1 MYMMMKHL
9 HLTAVVLSIVFFIVR
24 FAWRQMDSAMAS
36 KKWVKIVPH
45 VIDTVL
51 LLSAASL
58 CVILSQYPFVQ
69 GWVTF
74 KLFGVIA
81 YILFGLMAMKW
92 ATTRKMQ
99 WMGFAA
105 AMVTLVLIA
114 KVAVLKQ
121 PLFF

>member
-24 FAWRQMDSAMAS
+24 FAWRQMDSAMSS
-36 KKWVKIVPH
+36 KKWVKILPH
-45 VIDTVL
+45 VIDTGL
-51 LLSAASL
+51 LLSAATL
-58 CVILSQYPFVQ
+58 CVILSQYPFAQ

-74 KLFGVIA
+74 KLFGVVA
-81 YILFGLMAMKW
+81 YILFGMVAMKW
-92 ATTRKMQ
+92 ATTRAMQ
-99 WMGFAA
+99 WAGFAA
-105 AMVTLVLIA
+105 AIVTLVLVA